1 MFKHK
6 SKSVIDED
14 NFDRFKNPLTVIVN
28 PGSLIIP
35 SEALWK
41 FYWDLF
47 ITVLLMTTPYV
58 GYLHCDASPFSL
70 LVWRV
75 YVVSRILLDRLLL
88 HGWHLPLFFHVHPR
102 DWKHGWNLWQERNS
116 CKLHKNLILF
126 WFTIDLLSVLPFHVL
141 FESYE

>member
-1 MFKHK
+1 METAKKKKMFKHK

-47 ITVLLMTTPYV
+47 ITVLLMTICTVMP
-58 GYLHCDASPFSL
+58 A
-70 LVWRV
+70 
-75 YVVSRILLDRLLL
+75 
-88 HGWHLPLFFHVHPR
+88 HLAF
-102 DWKHGWNLWQERNS
+102 
-116 CKLHKNLILF
+116 
-126 WFTIDLLSVLPFHVL
+126 
-141 FESYE
+141 